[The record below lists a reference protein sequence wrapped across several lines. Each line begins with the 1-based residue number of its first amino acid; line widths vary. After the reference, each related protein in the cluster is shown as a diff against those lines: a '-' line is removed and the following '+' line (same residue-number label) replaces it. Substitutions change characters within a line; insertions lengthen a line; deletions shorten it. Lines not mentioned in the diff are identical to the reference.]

1 MEARFIE
8 LAGYI
13 NGQMPHF
20 VVDKVQNAL
29 NDHSKPLKGSHI
41 HIVGVAYKRDIDD
54 MRESPALD
62 VMLLLKQRGAKL
74 TYSDP
79 HVPSVKIDNVD
90 FLAEDLMSAADSA
103 DCTVIVTDHSNVGY
117 EELLDRAKLI
127 VDTRNALKK
136 YTSDKI
142 VRL

>member
-1 MEARFIE
+1 
-8 LAGYI
+8 
-13 NGQMPHF
+13 MPHF
-20 VVDKVQNAL
+20 VVDKIQNAL
-29 NDHSKPLKGSHI
+29 NDHTKPLKGSRI

-74 TYSDP
+74 TFTDP
-79 HVPSVKIDNVD
+79 YVPTLKIDGVD
-90 FLAEDLMSAADSA
+90 MQSEDLMVSVPAA
-103 DCTVIVTDHSNVGY
+103 DCTVVITDHSNIDYKTIVNC
-117 EELLDRAKLI
+117 AKLI

-136 YTSDKI
+136 FDSDKI